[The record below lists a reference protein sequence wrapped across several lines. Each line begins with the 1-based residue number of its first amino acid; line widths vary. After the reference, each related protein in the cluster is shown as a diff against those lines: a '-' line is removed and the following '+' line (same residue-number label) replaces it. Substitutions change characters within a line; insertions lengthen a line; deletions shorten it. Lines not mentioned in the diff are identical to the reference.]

1 MNVRQFEALVTCL
14 VLNASVWTAEAA
26 KSDADTNAPAPLT
39 PKGSLRLGRFE
50 RAGEYVKDF
59 FAIKAGGWY
68 HLFYN
73 VGAAD
78 GKQNWMSPG
87 NEESFGHATSQ
98 DLRTWKYHGRVMQVQ
113 GNGWEGKTV
122 SAPSILRTGDRFSM
136 IYTGFDKQAHGCQ
149 RIGLDTS
156 PDLFQWTRYEHNPVY
171 EGPSWTLW
179 KSGAWADCRDG
190 HVIEHGGKYYL
201 FSNVRHKDGKGG
213 VAIARSTDLKQ
224 WYDLGSAIRVTG
236 MPESPVVFKHR
247 GKFYLIVGSDAS
259 ACFMSDNI
267 ESNDWQRV
275 STFKY
280 PAVGSW
286 SGFEVFEDGGR
297 FVAAAFEWKLNG
309 NYIDFWELKFHGDQP
324 YVVYSENDLKH

>member
-122 SAPSILRTGDRFSM
+122 SDCALTAVWLCGEIRRPACPRFLAA
-136 IYTGFDKQAHGCQ
+136 Q
-149 RIGLDTS
+149 
-156 PDLFQWTRYEHNPVY
+156 PVQ
-171 EGPSWTLW
+171 
-179 KSGAWADCRDG
+179 
-190 HVIEHGGKYYL
+190 
-201 FSNVRHKDGKGG
+201 F
-213 VAIARSTDLKQ
+213 
-224 WYDLGSAIRVTG
+224 
-236 MPESPVVFKHR
+236 PESNPAPWCT
-247 GKFYLIVGSDAS
+247 LTTSM
-259 ACFMSDNI
+259 AC
-267 ESNDWQRV
+267 
-275 STFKY
+275 
-280 PAVGSW
+280 
-286 SGFEVFEDGGR
+286 
-297 FVAAAFEWKLNG
+297 
-309 NYIDFWELKFHGDQP
+309 
-324 YVVYSENDLKH
+324 